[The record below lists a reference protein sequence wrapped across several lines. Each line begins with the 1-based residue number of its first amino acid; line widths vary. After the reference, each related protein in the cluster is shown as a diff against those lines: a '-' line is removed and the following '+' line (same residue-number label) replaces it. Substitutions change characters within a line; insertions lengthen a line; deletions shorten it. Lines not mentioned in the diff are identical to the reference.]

1 MRAVAAPRR
10 CRCVCGRLGS
20 DSDGCTGP
28 AYRVEIARETQS
40 CDPRAS
46 DRHDRKSAAASPC
59 QSHGRNP
66 PRSGPTEMRP
76 LVINV
81 IFCAGALGFALGI
94 VQAIRSPPMK
104 EQPAKP
110 AEEDRFPAAM
120 TLTPKVVRPQMVR
133 PQIVTPQESPPTIP
147 AAPQT
152 ALAPPVMTT
161 PIQAPVSVTTIATAD
176 GSGAFIERRHGYDGL
191 CERYHLRREDYTRNG
206 HPYWRCVR

>member
-1 MRAVAAPRR
+1 M
-10 CRCVCGRLGS
+10 
-20 DSDGCTGP
+20 
-28 AYRVEIARETQS
+28 QS
-40 CDPRAS
+40 S
-46 DRHDRKSAAASPC
+46 SIRHDRKVPQRRAC

-66 PRSGPTEMRP
+66 PGSGPTEMRP

-81 IFCAGALGFALGI
+81 IFRAGTLGFALGI

-104 EQPAKP
+104 ERPAKP
-110 AEEDRFPAAM
+110 AEKFEDRLPAAM

-161 PIQAPVSVTTIATAD
+161 PIQAPVSVTTTATAA
-176 GSGAFIERRHGYDGL
+176 GSSAFVERHDTIRHGYDGL
-191 CERYHLRREDYTRNG
+191 CERSHLRREDYTRNG

>member
-1 MRAVAAPRR
+1 MDLASP
-10 CRCVCGRLGS
+10 L
-20 DSDGCTGP
+20 D
-28 AYRVEIARETQS
+28 RVDHHRPILHSPQGAQW

-46 DRHDRKSAAASPC
+46 DRHDRKVLQRRAC

-66 PRSGPTEMRP
+66 PGSGPTEMRP

-81 IFCAGALGFALGI
+81 VFCAGALGFALGI

-110 AEEDRFPAAM
+110 AEKFEDRLPAAM

-191 CERYHLRREDYTRNG
+191 CEKIPFAPGGLYPQRAPILALCQIGRSG
-206 HPYWRCVR
+206 VIS